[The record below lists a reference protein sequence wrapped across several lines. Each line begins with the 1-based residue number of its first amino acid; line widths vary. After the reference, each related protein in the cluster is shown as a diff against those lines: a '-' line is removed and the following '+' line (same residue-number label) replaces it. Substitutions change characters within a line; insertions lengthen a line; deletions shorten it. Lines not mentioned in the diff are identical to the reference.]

1 MKRIFNYFLFL
12 EWVYC
17 FGFAQAQNY
26 FPLAIANRWDFVDHK
41 WDANGYSEYDTLSLN
56 IYADTLINNEKYYR
70 ITSNPWVY
78 NLIRSDSVGIYF
90 YDTVNNQ
97 EWLFFKYNL
106 PLGQYL
112 ENGYNLSPL
121 DTNSFIRV
129 YKSLDDT
136 VYLFNQSLR
145 RMRYS
150 IDKGID
156 NAYSLT
162 ITPHLGF
169 LDIDASNVMSNENI
183 GLLGCIIS
191 DTIYGKLTSVEN
203 IREMHQEY
211 ALFQNYPNP
220 FNQTTIISYSIP
232 ESQLIEINI
241 FDILGRRIT
250 TLIKEYKQGGIHTI
264 EFNGFNLTSG
274 IYYYQLNAGTFI
286 QTKKFILLK

>member
-26 FPLAIANRWDFVDHK
+26 FPLVIGNRWDFVDHK

-90 YDTVNNQ
+90 YDTVNNK

-112 ENGYNLSPL
+112 VNGYNLSPL

-145 RMRYS
+145 RMRYY

-220 FNQTTIISYSIP
+220 FNPTTIISYSIP

-241 FDILGRRIT
+241 YDILGRRIT
-250 TLIKEYKQGGIHTI
+250 TLIKEYKQAGIHTI
-264 EFNGFNLTSG
+264 EFNGFNLASG